1 MNWKRSMMMLAL
13 GLGALVGIAGCGNN
27 ANNGMKQVGVIQLV
41 EHPALD
47 AANKGFVQALA
58 DQGFKEGETVQID
71 QQNAQADQSNL
82 NSIAQRFT
90 SDRKDLVLA
99 IATPAAQTMAN
110 ASHDIPI
117 VGTAITD
124 YVQAKLVKSDEKPG
138 TNVTGTSDA
147 SPVDQQVDLIL
158 AIKPQ
163 TKKIGIVYSSSE
175 VNSQIQAEKMKA
187 YAATKGVEVVEVT
200 VSNVN
205 DIQQAAQN
213 LVAQNVDAVYTPTDN
228 VVASAIGNLV
238 AITDAA
244 KIPVF
249 PAEEGQ
255 MKGGGV
261 ASYTVDYEKLGYQAG
276 LMAAKIL
283 KGEAQPEDMPIE
295 TATELKLVINPEKAA
310 QLGLTIPQDLLAKAA
325 K

>member
-124 YVQAKLVKSDEKPG
+124 YVQAKLVKSDDKPG

-283 KGEAQPEDMPIE
+283 KGEAKPEDMPIE